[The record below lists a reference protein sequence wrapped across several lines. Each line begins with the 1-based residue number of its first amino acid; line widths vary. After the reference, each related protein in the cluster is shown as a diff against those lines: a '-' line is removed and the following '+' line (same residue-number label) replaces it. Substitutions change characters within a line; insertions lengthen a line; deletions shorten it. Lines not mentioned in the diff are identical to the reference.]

1 MQEDEN
7 SFEMVPPDG
16 RTLQYRLKS
25 VGKQAGITELTFQML
40 RDTFVVMCLQ
50 AGGDVYSIA
59 CLLGIN
65 VSAVCERYKAW
76 IVKKN
81 GFLEGIG

>member
-1 MQEDEN
+1 MQADGIGI
-7 SFEMVPPDG
+7 VPPDG
-16 RTLQYRLKS
+16 RTLQYRLKAA
-25 VGKQAGITELTFQML
+25 GKLAGIQGLTFQML

-59 CLLGIN
+59 YLLGIN
-65 VSAVCERYKAW
+65 VYAVCERYRAW
-76 IVKKN
+76 LVKKD